1 MKANECKQQIHE
13 KSLGKCEGNCKE
25 AIKLKGVQGIPESP
39 ACYHAYIM
47 QDNEQATVWAVC
59 AFDNYIEYS
68 LFLLL
73 L

>member
-13 KSLGKCEGNCKE
+13 KSPGKCEGNCKE

-47 QDNEQATVWAVC
+47 PDNEQTTV
-59 AFDNYIEYS
+59 
-68 LFLLL
+68 
-73 L
+73 